1 MHLTNVV
8 VQGQLNFSLD
18 LNILANTLINV
29 RYDPSKF
36 SGLIWQHRRIGGNC
50 LLFSNGKINC
60 NGKSSSFDDGIK
72 RLRRYARLLQKNGY
86 CRSLSKIKV
95 ITASASHRLE
105 NVVRPE
111 NIPVSYRYEPELFP
125 ALMFKREG
133 MHFTLHLSGSLII
146 TGIKGQKD
154 IDDVIYPVLVEL
166 SL

>member
-1 MHLTNVV
+1 
-8 VQGQLNFSLD
+8 
-18 LNILANTLINV
+18 
-29 RYDPSKF
+29 
-36 SGLIWQHRRIGGNC
+36 

-95 ITASASHRLE
+95 ITASATHQLE

-125 ALMFKREG
+125 ALMFRREG
-133 MHFTLHLSGSLII
+133 VHFTLHLSGSLII
-146 TGIKGQKD
+146 TGIKRQKD
-154 IDDVIYPVLVEL
+154 IDNVIYPVLVEL